1 MPPDITE
8 QFRKAFFE
16 SVRVDQSSEALKLS
30 AIDGRLTA
38 WTRAM
43 TDVVVHA
50 CQAIGWKASAKSHPL
65 NLLPVQRSEYL
76 ALDVMAFAEGQN
88 RWRFPTA
95 IMELE
100 NQTREDFIAYSLWKL
115 LSVRADL
122 RVLFCYRRSPELAPA
137 LVRHLREEVIGAMGL
152 AGRVQLD
159 GSTLVVIGSRSESDT
174 FPYGFFTWWKLD
186 TNTGTF
192 DRL

>member
-1 MPPDITE
+1 MSADITE
-8 QFRKAFFE
+8 RFRSAFFD
-16 SVRVDQSSEALKLS
+16 SVRADRSSEALKQS
-30 AIDGRLTA
+30 AIDGRLMA
-38 WTRAM
+38 WTKAM
-43 TDVVVHA
+43 TAVVVQA
-50 CQAIGWKASAKSHPL
+50 CQTLGWQASAKSHPL
-65 NLLPVQRSEYL
+65 TLLPVQRSEYL

-152 AGRVQLD
+152 VGRVQLD
-159 GSTLVVIGSRSESDT
+159 GTTLVVVGSRSESDT
-174 FPYGFFTWWKLD
+174 FPYGFFSWWKLD
-186 TNTGTF
+186 TNTGAF
-192 DRL
+192 EKY